1 MSVITGNYKGIH
13 AASILPTTELYAG
26 ATCND
31 GRPITESWKYNYAV
45 EKGIPIQH
53 TSTKQMC
60 MLKEKK
66 ELLVEKY
73 KPKAVA
79 DIIGHKEHIQ
89 QIKTWLLQW
98 NSASEQKGILITGP
112 PGVGKT
118 STVHLIVESLGYH
131 VVEYNAS
138 DVRSVSMLQGVM
150 ALGMKRL
157 RKEVIIMDEVDGLM
171 GGKERGGV
179 GCLATIIR
187 SSTIPILCIAND
199 MSPKMN
205 PLKNACLHLKFHRPT
220 KSTIATAIM
229 GIAKKEGIAVVKADL
244 ETMCEEGGNDIR
256 SILNTLDFRRSA
268 SNVADSKKDASLR
281 LDAFS
286 ATQRLMALKKL
297 RMVDSEDRCPK
308 DGSPSLFQQAEDR
321 CPKDGSP
328 SLFQQAE
335 DLVYVDYSMIPLM
348 VQEAYAHASLTVDE
362 LERASEQLS
371 HGDLIQTATWKTQD
385 WSLLPLHV
393 ANTVSVVKTV
403 SGPAPFNIFPQILG
417 KMSKKSKHA
426 RYIEILARKE
436 RVSMSAMRLTYADPL
451 QTILVTPLLAEKP
464 NIGFAVDGLVKR
476 GWDRDDLL
484 EHLPAVLSNP
494 MEIPTKVKG
503 AITRE
508 FTKREKVG
516 TKRKVMDKMEEEE
529 EKENENENEEEE
541 ENEENEVRERLKL
554 FGL

>member
-1 MSVITGNYKGIH
+1 
-13 AASILPTTELYAG
+13 
-26 ATCND
+26 
-31 GRPITESWKYNYAV
+31 
-45 EKGIPIQH
+45 
-53 TSTKQMC
+53 
-60 MLKEKK
+60 
-66 ELLVEKY
+66 
-73 KPKAVA
+73 VA
-79 DIIGHKEHIQ
+79 DIIGHKENIQ
-89 QIKTWLLQW
+89 QITTWLLEW
-98 NSASEQKGILITGP
+98 DAKHASEQKGILVTGP

-118 STVHLIVESLGYH
+118 STVHLIAESLGYH

-157 RKEVIIMDEVDGLM
+157 RKEVIIMDEVDGLS

-179 GCLATIIR
+179 GCLADIIR
-187 SSTIPILCIAND
+187 SSTIPILCIANE

-205 PLKNACLHLKFHRPT
+205 PLKNVCLHLKFHRPV

-256 SILNTLDFRRSA
+256 SILNTLDFRRSV
-268 SNVADSKKDASLR
+268 SNSVDSKKDESLR

-286 ATQRLMALKKL
+286 ATQRLMASKNL
-297 RMVDSEDRCPK
+297 RMVDAEDRRPK
-308 DGSPSLFQQAEDR
+308 DGSP
-321 CPKDGSP
+321 G
-328 SLFQQAE
+328 LFQQAE

-348 VQEAYAHASLTVDE
+348 VQEAYVSAARDDVEE
-362 LERASEQLS
+362 LEKASDLVS

-385 WSLLPLHV
+385 WSLLPLSV
-393 ANTVSVVKTV
+393 ANTIAITKAV

-426 RYIEILARKE
+426 RYIELLARKE
-436 RVSMSAMRLTYADPL
+436 RVSAATMRLTYADPL
-451 QTILVTPLLAEKP
+451 QTIMVTPLLAEKP
-464 NIGFAVDGLVKR
+464 NIGVAVDELMKR

-484 EHLPAVLSNP
+484 EHLPAVLSTP

-508 FTKREKVG
+508 FTKRVTAGSSK
-516 TKRKVMDKMEEEE
+516 KRKVDAMAVVQEGQEEEDE
-529 EKENENENEEEE
+529 EDGVEEVE
-541 ENEENEVRERLKL
+541 ERLKM
-554 FGL
+554 FGI

>member
-1 MSVITGNYKGIH
+1 MKAVTGNYQNAVTTI
-13 AASILPTTELYAG
+13 AILPTNELYAG
-26 ATCND
+26 AMCND
-31 GRPITESWKYNYAV
+31 GRPITESWKYKYAI
-45 EKGIPIQH
+45 EKGIPIRN
-53 TSTKQMC
+53 TSRKRPC
-60 MLKEKK
+60 VAKHVIKDKK

-73 KPKAVA
+73 KPKVVA

-89 QIKTWLLQW
+89 QITTWVLQW
-98 NSASEQKGILITGP
+98 NAKHASEQKGILITGP

-118 STVHLIVESLGYH
+118 STVHLIIESLGYH

-157 RKEVIIMDEVDGLM
+157 RKEVIIMDEVDGLS

-179 GCLATIIR
+179 GCLADIIR

-199 MSPKMN
+199 VSPKMN

-220 KSTIATAIM
+220 KSIIATAIL
-229 GIAKKEGIAVVKADL
+229 GIAKKEGIAILKADL

-268 SNVADSKKDASLR
+268 SNLVDSKKDESLR

-286 ATQRLMALKKL
+286 ATQRLMASKQ
-297 RMVDSEDRCPK
+297 MSI
-308 DGSPSLFQQAEDR
+308 QQAEN
-321 CPKDGSP
+321 
-328 SLFQQAE
+328 
-335 DLVYVDYSMIPLM
+335 LVYVDYSMIPLM
-348 VQEAYAHASLTVDE
+348 VQEAYVSAARDDVEE
-362 LERASEQLS
+362 LEKASDLVS

-385 WSLLPLHV
+385 WSLLPLSV
-393 ANTVSVVKTV
+393 ANTIAITKAV

-436 RVSMSAMRLTYADPL
+436 RVSSTTMRLTYADPL
-451 QTILVTPLLAEKP
+451 QTILVTPLLSEKP
-464 NIGFAVDGLVKR
+464 NVTACVNELIKR
-476 GWDRDDLL
+476 GWDRNDLL

-494 MEIPTKVKG
+494 VEIPTKVKG

-516 TKRKVMDKMEEEE
+516 SKRKVKDIMDVDNVEEDEEESDE
-529 EKENENENEEEE
+529 EGEIEEVE
-541 ENEENEVRERLKL
+541 ERLKL
-554 FGL
+554 FGI

>member
-1 MSVITGNYKGIH
+1 MRAITGNYQH
-13 AASILPTTELYAG
+13 AGTTISILPTDELYAG
-26 ATCND
+26 TTCND
-31 GRPITESWKYNYAV
+31 GRPIKESWKYKYAM
-45 EKGIPIQH
+45 EKGIPIRN
-53 TSTKQMC
+53 TSRKRMGIVKQ
-60 MLKEKK
+60 KK

-73 KPKAVA
+73 KPKVVA
-79 DIIGHKEHIQ
+79 DIIGHKENIQ
-89 QIKTWLLQW
+89 QITTWLLEW
-98 NSASEQKGILITGP
+98 KHASEQKGILVTGP

-118 STVHLIVESLGYH
+118 STVHLIAESLGYH

-157 RKEVIIMDEVDGLM
+157 RKEVIIMDEVDGLS

-179 GCLATIIR
+179 GCLADIIR
-187 SSTIPILCIAND
+187 SSTIPILCIANE

-205 PLKNACLHLKFHRPT
+205 PLKNVCLHLKFHRPV

-256 SILNTLDFRRSA
+256 SILNTLDFYRTNSIA
-268 SNVADSKKDASLR
+268 SKKDESLR

-286 ATQRLMALKKL
+286 ATQRLMASKQ
-297 RMVDSEDRCPK
+297 MSIQQAEDRRPK
-308 DGSPSLFQQAEDR
+308 DGSP
-321 CPKDGSP
+321 G
-328 SLFQQAE
+328 LFQQAE

-348 VQEAYAHASLTVDE
+348 VQEAYVSAARDDVEE
-362 LERASEQLS
+362 LEKASDLVS

-385 WSLLPLHV
+385 WSLLPLSV
-393 ANTVSVVKTV
+393 ANTIAITKAV

-426 RYIEILARKE
+426 RYIELLARKE
-436 RVSMSAMRLTYADPL
+436 RVSAATMRLTYADPL
-451 QTILVTPLLAEKP
+451 QTIMVTPLLAEKP
-464 NIGFAVDGLVKR
+464 NIGVAVDELMKR

-484 EHLPAVLSNP
+484 EHLPAVLSTP
-494 MEIPTKVKG
+494 MEIPTKVKS

-508 FTKREKVG
+508 FTKRVTASSSK
-516 TKRKVMDKMEEEE
+516 KRKVDAMAVVQEGQEEDQEEEE
-529 EKENENENEEEE
+529 EDGVEEVE
-541 ENEENEVRERLKL
+541 ERLKM
-554 FGL
+554 FGI

>member
-1 MSVITGNYKGIH
+1 MRAITGNYQHTDTTI
-13 AASILPTTELYAG
+13 SILPTDELYAG
-26 ATCND
+26 TTCND
-31 GRPITESWKYNYAV
+31 GRPIKESWKYKYAM
-45 EKGIPIQH
+45 EKGIPIRN
-53 TSTKQMC
+53 TSRKRMGIVKQ
-60 MLKEKK
+60 KK

-73 KPKAVA
+73 KPKVVA
-79 DIIGHKEHIQ
+79 DIIGHKENIQ
-89 QIKTWLLQW
+89 QITTWLLEW
-98 NSASEQKGILITGP
+98 KHASEQKGILVTGP

-118 STVHLIVESLGYH
+118 STVHLIAESLGYH

-171 GGKERGGV
+171 GGKERSGV
-179 GCLATIIR
+179 GCLADIIR
-187 SSTIPILCIAND
+187 SSTIPILCIANE

-205 PLKNACLHLKFHRPT
+205 PLKNVCLHLKFHRPV

-256 SILNTLDFRRSA
+256 SILNTLDFYRTNSIA
-268 SNVADSKKDASLR
+268 SKKDESLR

-286 ATQRLMALKKL
+286 ATQRLMASKQ
-297 RMVDSEDRCPK
+297 MSI
-308 DGSPSLFQQAEDR
+308 
-321 CPKDGSP
+321 
-328 SLFQQAE
+328 QQAE

-348 VQEAYAHASLTVDE
+348 VQEAYVSAARDDVEE
-362 LERASEQLS
+362 LEKASDLVS

-385 WSLLPLHV
+385 WSLLPLSV
-393 ANTVSVVKTV
+393 ANTIAISKAV

-426 RYIEILARKE
+426 RYIELLARKE
-436 RVSMSAMRLTYADPL
+436 RVSAATMRLTYADPL
-451 QTILVTPLLAEKP
+451 QTIMVTPLLAEKP
-464 NIGFAVDGLVKR
+464 NIGVAVDELMKR

-484 EHLPAVLSNP
+484 EHLPAVLSTP

-508 FTKREKVG
+508 FTKRVTASSSK
-516 TKRKVMDKMEEEE
+516 KRKVDAMAVVQEGQEEDQEEAEEEDGVE
-529 EKENENENEEEE
+529 EVE
-541 ENEENEVRERLKL
+541 ERLKM

>member
-1 MSVITGNYKGIH
+1 MRAITGNYQH
-13 AASILPTTELYAG
+13 ASTTISILPTDELYAG

-31 GRPITESWKYNYAV
+31 GRPITESWKYKYAM
-45 EKGIPIQH
+45 EKGIPIRN
-53 TSTKQMC
+53 TSRKRMGVV
-60 MLKEKK
+60 KEKK

-73 KPKAVA
+73 KPKVVA
-79 DIIGHKEHIQ
+79 DIIGHKENIQ
-89 QIKTWLLQW
+89 QIATWLLQW
-98 NSASEQKGILITGP
+98 NAKYAKYAKDAKDASEQKGILITGP

-118 STVHLIVESLGYH
+118 TTIHLIAATNGYH

-138 DVRSVSMLQGVM
+138 DSRSVSTLKGIM

-179 GCLATIIR
+179 GCLADIIR
-187 SSTIPILCIAND
+187 SSTIPILCIANEV
-199 MSPKMN
+199 SPKLN
-205 PLKNACLHLKFHRPT
+205 PLKNVCLHIKFHRPV

-229 GIAKKEGIAVVKADL
+229 GIAKKEGIAVLKTDV

-256 SILNTLDFRRSA
+256 SILNTLDFRRSV
-268 SNVADSKKDASLR
+268 SNLVDSKKDASLR

-286 ATQRLMALKKL
+286 ATQRLMA
-297 RMVDSEDRCPK
+297 PK
-308 DGSPSLFQQAEDR
+308 GLMASKQMSI
-321 CPKDGSP
+321 
-328 SLFQQAE
+328 QQAE

-348 VQEAYAHASLTVDE
+348 VQEAYAHASLTVEE
-362 LERASEQLS
+362 LEKASDLVS

-385 WSLLPLHV
+385 WSLLPLSV
-393 ANTVSVVKTV
+393 ANTVSVVHAV

-426 RYIEILARKE
+426 RYIENLARKE
-436 RVSMSAMRLTYADPL
+436 RVSAATMRLTYADPL

-464 NIGFAVDGLVKR
+464 NIGVAVDELIKR

-484 EHLPAVLSNP
+484 EHLPAVLSTP

-508 FTKREKVG
+508 FTKRVTAGSSK
-516 TKRKVMDKMEEEE
+516 KRKVDAMQVVQEGGEEDQEEDEEEDGVE
-529 EKENENENEEEE
+529 EVE
-541 ENEENEVRERLKL
+541 ERLKM
-554 FGL
+554 FGI

>member
-1 MSVITGNYKGIH
+1 MRAITGNYKGIH
-13 AASILPTTELYAG
+13 DASILPTNELYAG

-31 GRPITESWKYNYAV
+31 GRPITESWKYKYAV
-45 EKGIPIQH
+45 AKGIPIRN
-53 TSTKQMC
+53 TSRKRMC
-60 MLKEKK
+60 VLKEKK

-73 KPKAVA
+73 KPKTVA

-89 QIKTWLLQW
+89 QITTWLLEW
-98 NSASEQKGILITGP
+98 DVKCASEQKGILITGP

-118 STVHLIVESLGYH
+118 STVHLIAESLEYH

-138 DVRSVSMLQGVM
+138 DVRSVSMLKGVM

-179 GCLATIIR
+179 GCLADIIR

-205 PLKNACLHLKFHRPT
+205 PLKNVCLHLKFHRPT
-220 KSTIATAIM
+220 KSTIATAIL

-268 SNVADSKKDASLR
+268 SNSVDSKKDASLR

-286 ATQRLMALKKL
+286 ATQRLMA
-297 RMVDSEDRCPK
+297 PK
-308 DGSPSLFQQAEDR
+308 GLMASKQIRFQE
-321 CPKDGSP
+321 
-328 SLFQQAE
+328 AE

-348 VQEAYAHASLTVDE
+348 VQEAYAHASLTVEE
-362 LERASEQLS
+362 LEKASDLIS

-385 WSLLPLHV
+385 WSLLPLSV
-393 ANTVSVVKTV
+393 ANTVSVVKAV

-426 RYIEILARKE
+426 RYIELLARKE
-436 RVSMSAMRLTYADPL
+436 RVSAATMRLTYADPL
-451 QTILVTPLLAEKP
+451 QTILVTPLLSEKP
-464 NIGFAVDGLVKR
+464 NITAYVDGLVKR

-484 EHLPAVLSNP
+484 EHLPSVLSTP
-494 MEIPTKVKG
+494 MEISTKVKG

-508 FTKREKVG
+508 FTKLSKVG
-516 TKRKVMDKMEEEE
+516 SKRKVKDMTDTMDIEEQEEESDDDID
-529 EKENENENEEEE
+529 
-541 ENEENEVRERLKL
+541 EVEERLKL
-554 FGL
+554 FGI

>member
-1 MSVITGNYKGIH
+1 MRAITGNYQGIH

-297 RMVDSEDRCPK
+297 RMVDSEN
-308 DGSPSLFQQAEDR
+308 
-321 CPKDGSP
+321 
-328 SLFQQAE
+328 
-335 DLVYVDYSMIPLM
+335 LVYVDYSMIPLM

-529 EKENENENEEEE
+529 ENENENENEEEE

>member
-1 MSVITGNYKGIH
+1 M
-13 AASILPTTELYAG
+13 
-26 ATCND
+26 
-31 GRPITESWKYNYAV
+31 
-45 EKGIPIQH
+45 EKGIPIRN
-53 TSTKQMC
+53 TSRKRMGVVKQ
-60 MLKEKK
+60 KK

-73 KPKAVA
+73 KPKVVA
-79 DIIGHKEHIQ
+79 DIIGHKENIQ
-89 QIKTWLLQW
+89 QITTWLLEW
-98 NSASEQKGILITGP
+98 NANANASEQKGILVTGP

-118 STVHLIVESLGYH
+118 STVHLIAESLGYH

-138 DVRSVSMLQGVM
+138 DSRSVSSLKGIM

-179 GCLATIIR
+179 GCLADIIQ
-187 SSTIPILCIAND
+187 SSTIPILCIANE

-205 PLKNACLHLKFHRPT
+205 PLKNVCLHLKFHRPV

-256 SILNTLDFRRSA
+256 SILNTLDFYRANSIA
-268 SNVADSKKDASLR
+268 SKKDASLR

-286 ATQRLMALKKL
+286 AAQRLMASKHL
-297 RMVDSEDRCPK
+297 RMVD
-308 DGSPSLFQQAEDR
+308 
-321 CPKDGSP
+321 
-328 SLFQQAE
+328 AE

-348 VQEAYAHASLTVDE
+348 VQEAYVSAARDDVEE
-362 LERASEQLS
+362 LEKASDLVS

-385 WSLLPLHV
+385 WSLLPLSV
-393 ANTVSVVKTV
+393 ANTVSVVHAV

-426 RYIEILARKE
+426 RYIENLARKE
-436 RVSMSAMRLTYADPL
+436 RVSASTMRLTYADPL
-451 QTILVTPLLAEKP
+451 QTIMVTPLLAEKP
-464 NIGFAVDGLVKR
+464 NIGIAVDELMKR

-484 EHLPAVLSNP
+484 EHLPAVLSTP

-508 FTKREKVG
+508 FTKRVTAGSSK
-516 TKRKVMDKMEEEE
+516 KRKVDAMAVVQEGQEEEDE
-529 EKENENENEEEE
+529 EDGVEEVE
-541 ENEENEVRERLKL
+541 ERLKL
-554 FGL
+554 FGI

>member
-1 MSVITGNYKGIH
+1 MRAITGNYKGIH
-13 AASILPTTELYAG
+13 DASILPTNELYAG

-31 GRPITESWKYNYAV
+31 GRPITESWKYKYAV
-45 EKGIPIQH
+45 AKGIPIRN
-53 TSTKQMC
+53 TSRKRMC
-60 MLKEKK
+60 VLKEKK

-73 KPKAVA
+73 KPKTVA

-89 QIKTWLLQW
+89 QITTWLLEW
-98 NSASEQKGILITGP
+98 NKASEQKGILITGP

-138 DVRSVSMLQGVM
+138 DVRSVSMLKGVM

-179 GCLATIIR
+179 GCLADIIR

-205 PLKNACLHLKFHRPT
+205 PLKNVCLHLKFHRPT
-220 KSTIATAIM
+220 KTTIATAIL

-256 SILNTLDFRRSA
+256 SILNTLDFRRGTA
-268 SNVADSKKDASLR
+268 PQKAGLPPCPLTGIVKENRCVSNKDPLLR

-286 ATQRLMALKKL
+286 ATQRLMASKHL
-297 RMVDSEDRCPK
+297 RMVD
-308 DGSPSLFQQAEDR
+308 
-321 CPKDGSP
+321 
-328 SLFQQAE
+328 AE

-348 VQEAYAHASLTVDE
+348 VQEAYAHASLTVEE
-362 LERASEQLS
+362 LEKASDLIS

-385 WSLLPLHV
+385 WSLLPLSV
-393 ANTVSVVKTV
+393 ANTVSIVKAV

-426 RYIEILARKE
+426 RYIELLARKE
-436 RVSMSAMRLTYADPL
+436 RVSAATMRLTYADPL
-451 QTILVTPLLAEKP
+451 QTILVTPLLSEKP
-464 NIGFAVDGLVKR
+464 NITACVDGLVKR

-484 EHLPAVLSNP
+484 EHLPAVLSTP
-494 MEIPTKVKG
+494 MEISTKVKG

-508 FTKREKVG
+508 FTKLSKVG
-516 TKRKVMDKMEEEE
+516 SKRKVKDMTDTMDIGDNEEQEEESDDDVD
-529 EKENENENEEEE
+529 
-541 ENEENEVRERLKL
+541 EVEERLKL
-554 FGL
+554 FGI